1 MDQESHNA
9 HEQKEQPL
17 HRSFKR
23 IVLITAISLVA
34 LGSLTYLTMHYT
46 SQPNFCASCHEIRA
60 AVTTWNV
67 GPHKSVTCLDCHSN
81 PGKVGY
87 VTRKVRGLGEVYLH
101 VTKQI
106 PTTLVAKY
114 NIQTCIVCHT
124 GNNKDYPNAK
134 NLNLPLGDPLAPAA
148 SHTEILQ
155 KNISCHVCHINVG
168 HADPQQPTQ

>member
-1 MDQESHNA
+1 MDQESNNVHDP
-9 HEQKEQPL
+9 KKQPL

-34 LGSLTYLTMHYT
+34 LGSLMYLTMHYT
-46 SQPNFCASCHEIRA
+46 SQPNFCASCHEIRG

-81 PGKVGY
+81 PGRVGY
-87 VTRKVRGLGEVYLH
+87 VIRKVRGLGEVYLH
-101 VTKQI
+101 VTNQI
-106 PTTLVAKY
+106 PNTLVAKY

-134 NLNLPLGDPLAPAA
+134 NLNLPPGEPLAPAF
-148 SHTEILQ
+148 SHGEILQ
-155 KNISCHVCHINVG
+155 KNMSCHVCHINVG
-168 HADPQQPTQ
+168 HAAPQQPTQ

>member
-1 MDQESHNA
+1 MIKTESS
-9 HEQKEQPL
+9 KEQEKPL
-17 HRSFKR
+17 PRNTKK
-23 IVLITAISLVA
+23 IILITTLSIVA
-34 LGSLTYLTMHYT
+34 LGVLTYLTMHYT
-46 SQPNFCASCHEIRA
+46 SQPNFCASCHEIRT
-60 AVTTWNV
+60 AVNTWNA

-87 VTRKVRGLGEVYLH
+87 VTRKIRGLGEVYLH

-134 NLNLPLGDPLAPAA
+134 NIKLAPGEPLAPGF

-155 KNISCHVCHINVG
+155 TNASCHVCHKNVG
-168 HADPQQPTQ
+168 HAAPQQLPQY